1 MQQYVTYIYIY
12 YIILGK
18 PVGSNHVAI
27 VILHVHV
34 YVHVYVHVGIIYIY
48 NSVIL
53 A

>member
-34 YVHVYVHVGIIYIY
+34 YVHVGIIYIY